1 MSLLTP
7 RWATSTVF
15 FIHGTLVGTWLA
27 QIPWVQGNLKA
38 SNTELGVALLFTA
51 VGALIAM
58 PITGQWL
65 TRVPSRRMVR
75 VTTLLFVP
83 ILALPLLAPTLLLLA
98 LSLLLFGALNGAMD
112 VSMNSHGIGVE
123 RALGRPIMSSLHG
136 FWSMGALV
144 GAATV
149 AVTTGLGVDPLTE
162 SLGLIVVL
170 WLVAVVATSRIGSVA
185 RPADATTTRIQLP
198 SRAVLPLGLL
208 AMALAL
214 IEGGIGDWAGIYMR
228 KTLDAGPGLAAAGF
242 TAFALGMT
250 VGRLSGDILNRRLGP
265 GRLLQSGAALAAA
278 LLGVLLLAGQPYV
291 AIVGFVL
298 VGLGVANG
306 LPLLFSAGGRIP
318 PSGPSLSAVFT
329 VAYAGFLVGPPVIG
343 FLSDRIG
350 LTGALACLAVLSA
363 VVAFAVRRAPG
374 VEGASVQDVFADP
387 VAASITEVA
396 G

>member
-7 RWATSTVF
+7 RSATSTIF
-15 FIHGTLVGTWLA
+15 FIHGALVGTWLA

-83 ILALPLLAPTLLLLA
+83 VLALPLLAPTLPLLA

-170 WLVAVVATSRIGSVA
+170 WLVALAATSRIGSVP

-228 KTLDAGPGLAAAGF
+228 QTLDAGPGLAAAGF

-250 VGRLSGDILNRRLGP
+250 VGRLSGDVLNRRLGP
-265 GRLLQSGAALAAA
+265 GRLLQAGAALAAV

-291 AIVGFVL
+291 AIVGFVM

-363 VVAFAVRRAPG
+363 VVAVAVRRAPG

>member
-1 MSLLTP
+1 M
-7 RWATSTVF
+7 
-15 FIHGTLVGTWLA
+15 GTWLA
-27 QIPWVQGNLKA
+27 QIPWVQTNLKA

-51 VGALIAM
+51 VGALVAM

-75 VTTLLFVP
+75 ATSLLFVP
-83 ILALPLLAPTLLLLA
+83 VLVLPLLAPTLPLLA
-98 LSLLLFGALNGAMD
+98 LSLLLFGALNGSMD

-136 FWSMGALV
+136 FWSMGSLL

-162 SLGLIVVL
+162 SLCLIVAL
-170 WLVAVVATSRIGSVA
+170 WLLAITATARIGSVP
-185 RPADATTTRIQLP
+185 RPADAPTTRIQLP

-228 KTLDAGPGLAAAGF
+228 RTLDAAPGLSAAGF

-250 VGRLSGDILNRRLGP
+250 IGRLSGDVLNRRLGP
-265 GRLLQSGAALAAA
+265 GRLLQSGAALAAV
-278 LLGVLLLAGQPYV
+278 LLGVLLVAGQPYV
-291 AIVGFVL
+291 ALVGFTM

-343 FLSDRIG
+343 LLSDRIG
-350 LTGALACLAVLSA
+350 LTGALGCLAILSGI
-363 VVAFAVRRAPG
+363 VALGVRRAPG

-387 VAASITEVA
+387 VASSVTEVA